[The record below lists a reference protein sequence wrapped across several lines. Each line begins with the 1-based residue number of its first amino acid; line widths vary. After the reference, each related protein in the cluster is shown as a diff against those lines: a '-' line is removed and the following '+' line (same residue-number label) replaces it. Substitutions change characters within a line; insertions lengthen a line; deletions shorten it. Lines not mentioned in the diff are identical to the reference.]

1 MITFILI
8 FAGLILVGAAYF
20 LATGATQRK
29 RERMAGESHVVSQ
42 QTGAGAPTVGRASG
56 NN

>member
-8 FAGLILVGAAYF
+8 FAGLIILGAAYF
-20 LATGATQRK
+20 LATGATQR
-29 RERMAGESHVVSQ
+29 EAMAGESHAQSQ
-42 QTGAGAPTVGRASG
+42 QTGAGAPTVGRPTG